1 MAEYVTLKKPDGTVI
16 YPQSV
21 IGQVAD
27 GSISGSQIDWTT
39 TAQSYSETE
48 VDTGATWIDGKPI
61 YKKTFS
67 FTTSG
72 SNTNTSVQHGI
83 SNLGVIVDYNGML
96 RQSSTQRQP
105 IPRVVADNN
114 SGYNI
119 GIGDISNTQ
128 FTLLVGTSVAKG
140 VQAYV
145 TLWYTKTTN

>member
-1 MAEYVTLKKPDGTVI
+1 MATTDTNVSQAIVNKLTKAQYDAATKSATEFYAVTDVDGE
-16 YPQSV
+16 
-21 IGQVAD
+21 
-27 GSISGSQIDWTT
+27 
-39 TAQSYSETE
+39 SYSTTE
-48 VDTGATWIDGKPI
+48 QKTGGTWIDGKPI

-67 FTTSG
+67 FTTNG
-72 SNTNTSVQHGI
+72 SNTNTAVQHGI
-83 SNLGVIVDYNGML
+83 SNLDVIIDYSGML
-96 RQSSTQRQP
+96 KQGSTQRQP

-145 TLWYTKTTN
+145 TLWYTKTS